1 MNKLINWIND
11 INTQIFM
18 NIKMRSKDNKNLKT
32 KIGLKN
38 LLVQKNIQA
47 FKPKNINIQTISIDK
62 ANNYFNEDKKFFST
76 KNLNK
81 IRYLNNPSINYNIN
95 NINYLQEE
103 DQISLFDSSGSDRV
117 PSPIDSLK
125 SSSYFTN
132 TIKKRKYKRHQKKR
146 KNKYSNSINN
156 LSLNSNI
163 NNCNNSIFLSSSS
176 SDNDYS
182 ESDVSCNSRDDKK
195 KIYCEKMMI
204 EENELDYLKRS
215 EVGLISSE
223 EEDNNS
229 VDNSNSIEENF
240 NNEIERILIEIYNK
254 NISIV
259 SSGYYNYNEINK
271 NNSEIEDIEKQIK
284 KYLKRENFKTIL
296 LVLKSLSNKIKELV
310 GKYKEKVFEIE
321 DIKNI
326 YDANQLKRQI
336 LLSNQIIHCNN
347 SIESNVATNSNS
359 NSPCESFNEE
369 ENYIKN
375 NLLLNVKDE
384 IAGKGIA
391 NILLRELINIKK
403 TLKISSKEIEGIFKY
418 PLNILKDENGKK
430 IKFSVELM
438 QCEEFCKTLLS
449 DELISTLL
457 NQIKSIFYRIKVP
470 KYIKLIEELE
480 ENCIHKNEMTRFVEY
495 INDRLDDIK
504 RNSNNNNDNDLDESN
519 GEENINSDIIENK
532 IEKETDFSLNKS
544 SSNES
549 NEASKKIAKKKNNN
563 KNKNNKNEIDEN
575 NKNNDKEMTFKDLDE
590 LLNYINE
597 DSDSKKGK
605 KKSRK
610 SKKNKKQNNSTKDNQ
625 QEKKENDENSDDN
638 IFDEDF
644 EKEFENFKNDIES
657 NTIHFNDINKT
668 KPCLSENFLEIISKY

>member
-1 MNKLINWIND
+1 MY
-11 INTQIFM
+11 
-18 NIKMRSKDNKNLKT
+18 IKMKAKDSKNLKK

-38 LLVQKNIQA
+38 LFVQKNTQS
-47 FKPKNINIQTISIDK
+47 FKPKNINIQTINIDK
-62 ANNYFNEDKKFFST
+62 TNNYFNEDKKFFST

-81 IRYLNNPSINYNIN
+81 IRYLNNSSIIYNIN
-95 NINYLQEE
+95 NANYLQDEE
-103 DQISLFDSSGSDRV
+103 QISLFDSSGSDRV

-132 TIKKRKYKRHQKKR
+132 TIKKRKYKRHQKKI
-146 KNKYSNSINN
+146 KNNINN

-163 NNCNNSIFLSSSS
+163 NNCNNSIFLCSSSS

-195 KIYCEKMMI
+195 KIYYEKMKI

-375 NLLLNVKDE
+375 NMLINVEDE

-438 QCEEFCKTLLS
+438 QCEEFCKTLLN

-457 NQIKSIFYRIKVP
+457 NQIKNIFYQIKTP

-495 INDRLDDIK
+495 INNRLDDIK

-519 GEENINSDIIENK
+519 GEENINSDITENK

-549 NEASKKIAKKKNNN
+549 NETGKKIKRKKNN
-563 KNKNNKNEIDEN
+563 KNKSNKNEKDEN
-575 NKNNDKEMTFKDLDE
+575 NNKEMTFKDIDE

-605 KKSRK
+605 KKCRK
-610 SKKNKKQNNSTKDNQ
+610 SKKNKKQNNSIKDNQ
-625 QEKKENDENSDDN
+625 QEKNENSENSEDN
-638 IFDEDF
+638 VFNEDF
-644 EKEFENFKNDIES
+644 EKEFENFKNDIENNS
-657 NTIHFNDINKT
+657 IHINKIT
-668 KPCLSENFLEIISKY
+668 KIKPCLSDDFLEIISKY

>member
-1 MNKLINWIND
+1 MNKLINWIID
-11 INTQIFM
+11 INTKNFM
-18 NIKMRSKDNKNLKT
+18 NIKMRAKDSKNLKK

-38 LLVQKNIQA
+38 LFVQKNKQT

-62 ANNYFNEDKKFFST
+62 TNKYFNEDKKFFST

-81 IRYLNNPSINYNIN
+81 IRYLNNSSINYNIN
-95 NINYLQEE
+95 NANYLQDDE
-103 DQISLFDSSGSDRV
+103 QISLFDSSGSDRV

-132 TIKKRKYKRHQKKR
+132 TIKKRKYKRHQNKI
-146 KNKYSNSINN
+146 KNNVNN
-156 LSLNSNI
+156 LSLNSNK
-163 NNCNNSIFLSSSS
+163 NKCNNSIFLCSSSS

-182 ESDVSCNSRDDKK
+182 ESDMSCNSRDDKK
-195 KIYCEKMMI
+195 KVYYDKMMI

-259 SSGYYNYNEINK
+259 SSGYYNYNETNK
-271 NNSEIEDIEKQIK
+271 NSSEIEDIEKQIK
-284 KYLKRENFKTIL
+284 KYLKKENFKTIL

-336 LLSNQIIHCNN
+336 LINNQIIHCNN

-369 ENYIKN
+369 EN
-375 NLLLNVKDE
+375 NLLINVEDE

-418 PLNILKDENGKK
+418 PLNILKDDNGKK

-438 QCEEFCKTLLS
+438 QCEEFCKTLLN

-457 NQIKSIFYRIKVP
+457 NQIKNISYQIKIP
-470 KYIKLIEELE
+470 KYIKLIVELE
-480 ENCIHKNEMTRFVEY
+480 ENCTHKNEMTRFFEY
-495 INDRLDDIK
+495 INDKLDNIK
-504 RNSNNNNDNDLDESN
+504 KNSNNNNDNDLDESN
-519 GEENINSDIIENK
+519 VEENINGEIAENK

-544 SSNES
+544 SYNES
-549 NEASKKIAKKKNNN
+549 KETGKKIKKKKNN
-563 KNKNNKNEIDEN
+563 KNKNNKIENDEN
-575 NKNNDKEMTFKDLDE
+575 NNKEVIFKDIDE

-605 KKSRK
+605 KKGRK
-610 SKKNKKQNNSTKDNQ
+610 SKKNKKQNNSIKDSQ
-625 QEKKENDENSDDN
+625 QEKKEGNDNSDDN
-638 IFDEDF
+638 LYDEDF

-657 NTIHFNDINKT
+657 NTSHINNINKT
-668 KPCLSENFLEIISKY
+668 KPCLSEDFLEIISKY

>member
-1 MNKLINWIND
+1 MKA
-11 INTQIFM
+11 
-18 NIKMRSKDNKNLKT
+18 KDSKNLKK

-38 LLVQKNIQA
+38 LFVQKNTQS
-47 FKPKNINIQTISIDK
+47 FKPKNINIQTINIDK

-81 IRYLNNPSINYNIN
+81 IRYLNNSSIIYNIN
-95 NINYLQEE
+95 NANFLQDEE
-103 DQISLFDSSGSDRV
+103 QISLFDSSGSDRV

-132 TIKKRKYKRHQKKR
+132 TIKKRKYKRHQKKI
-146 KNKYSNSINN
+146 KNNINN

-163 NNCNNSIFLSSSS
+163 NNCNNSIFLYSSSS

-182 ESDVSCNSRDDKK
+182 ESDVSCNSRDDRK
-195 KIYCEKMMI
+195 KIYYEKMMI

-284 KYLKRENFKTIL
+284 KYLKKENFKTIL

-326 YDANQLKRQI
+326 YDANQHKRQI

-375 NLLLNVKDE
+375 NLLINVDDE

-438 QCEEFCKTLLS
+438 QCEEFCKTLLN
-449 DELISTLL
+449 DDLISALL
-457 NQIKSIFYRIKVP
+457 NQIKNIFYQIKTP
-470 KYIKLIEELE
+470 KFIKLIEELE

-495 INDRLDDIK
+495 INGRLDDIK

-519 GEENINSDIIENK
+519 GEEIINNDITENK

-544 SSNES
+544 FSNES
-549 NEASKKIAKKKNNN
+549 NGTVKKIKRKKNN
-563 KNKNNKNEIDEN
+563 KNKNNKNENDEN
-575 NKNNDKEMTFKDLDE
+575 INKEMTFKDIDE

-605 KKSRK
+605 KKCRK
-610 SKKNKKQNNSTKDNQ
+610 SKKNKKQNNSVKDNQ
-625 QEKKENDENSDDN
+625 QEKKENNENSDDN
-638 IFDEDF
+638 LFDEDF
-644 EKEFENFKNDIES
+644 EKEFEIFKNDIENNS
-657 NTIHFNDINKT
+657 IHINKITKT
-668 KPCLSENFLEIISKY
+668 KPCLSDDFLEIISKY

>member
-1 MNKLINWIND
+1 MKA
-11 INTQIFM
+11 
-18 NIKMRSKDNKNLKT
+18 KDSKNLKK

-38 LLVQKNIQA
+38 LFVQKNTQS
-47 FKPKNINIQTISIDK
+47 FKPKNINIQTINIDK
-62 ANNYFNEDKKFFST
+62 TNNYFNEDKKFFST

-81 IRYLNNPSINYNIN
+81 IRYLNNSSIIYNIN
-95 NINYLQEE
+95 NANYLQDEE
-103 DQISLFDSSGSDRV
+103 QISLFDSSGSDRV

-132 TIKKRKYKRHQKKR
+132 TIKKRKYKRHQKKI
-146 KNKYSNSINN
+146 KNNINN

-163 NNCNNSIFLSSSS
+163 NNCNNSIFLYSSSS

-182 ESDVSCNSRDDKK
+182 ESDVSCNSRDDRK
-195 KIYCEKMMI
+195 KIYYEKMMI

-271 NNSEIEDIEKQIK
+271 NSSEIEDIEKQIK
-284 KYLKRENFKTIL
+284 KYLKKENFKTIL

-326 YDANQLKRQI
+326 YDANQHKRQI

-375 NLLLNVKDE
+375 NLLINVDDE

-438 QCEEFCKTLLS
+438 QCEEFCKTLLN
-449 DELISTLL
+449 DDLISALL
-457 NQIKSIFYRIKVP
+457 NQIKNIFYQIKTP

-495 INDRLDDIK
+495 INGRLDDIK

-519 GEENINSDIIENK
+519 GEEIINNDITENK

-544 SSNES
+544 FSNES
-549 NEASKKIAKKKNNN
+549 NGTVKKIKRKKNN
-563 KNKNNKNEIDEN
+563 KNKNNKNENDEN
-575 NKNNDKEMTFKDLDE
+575 INKEMTFKDIDE

-605 KKSRK
+605 KKCRK
-610 SKKNKKQNNSTKDNQ
+610 SKKNKKQNNSVKDSQ
-625 QEKKENDENSDDN
+625 QEKKENNENSDDN
-638 IFDEDF
+638 LFDEDF
-644 EKEFENFKNDIES
+644 EKEFEIFKNDIENNS
-657 NTIHFNDINKT
+657 IHINKITKT
-668 KPCLSENFLEIISKY
+668 KPCLSDDFLEIISKY

>member
-1 MNKLINWIND
+1 
-11 INTQIFM
+11 
-18 NIKMRSKDNKNLKT
+18 MRAKDSKNLK
-32 KIGLKN
+32 KKLGLKN
-38 LLVQKNIQA
+38 LFVQKNAQS
-47 FKPKNINIQTISIDK
+47 FKPKNINIQTINIDK
-62 ANNYFNEDKKFFST
+62 TKNYFNEDKKFFST

-81 IRYLNNPSINYNIN
+81 IRYLNNSSINYNIN
-95 NINYLQEE
+95 NANYLQDEE
-103 DQISLFDSSGSDRV
+103 QISLFDSSGSDRI

-132 TIKKRKYKRHQKKR
+132 TIKKRKYKRHQKKI
-146 KNKYSNSINN
+146 KNNINN
-156 LSLNSNI
+156 LSLNSNL
-163 NNCNNSIFLSSSS
+163 NNCNNSIFLCSSSS

-182 ESDVSCNSRDDKK
+182 ESDASCNSRDDKK
-195 KIYCEKMMI
+195 RIYYEKMMI

-259 SSGYYNYNEINK
+259 SSGYYNCNEVNK

-375 NLLLNVKDE
+375 NMLINVEDE

-438 QCEEFCKTLLS
+438 QCEEFCKTLLN

-457 NQIKSIFYRIKVP
+457 NQIKNIFYQIKTP

-495 INDRLDDIK
+495 INSRLDDIK

-519 GEENINSDIIENK
+519 GEENINSDITENK

-544 SSNES
+544 SSIES
-549 NEASKKIAKKKNNN
+549 KETSKKIKRKKNN
-563 KNKNNKNEIDEN
+563 KNKSNKNEKDEN
-575 NKNNDKEMTFKDLDE
+575 NNKEVTFKDIDE

-605 KKSRK
+605 KKCRK
-610 SKKNKKQNNSTKDNQ
+610 SKKNKKQNISIKDNQ
-625 QEKKENDENSDDN
+625 QQKKENNENSGDN
-638 IFDEDF
+638 VFDEDF
-644 EKEFENFKNDIES
+644 EKEFENFKKDIENNS
-657 NTIHFNDINKT
+657 IHFNNITKT
-668 KPCLSENFLEIISKY
+668 KPCLSKDFLEIISKY

>member
-1 MNKLINWIND
+1 
-11 INTQIFM
+11 
-18 NIKMRSKDNKNLKT
+18 MRAKDSKNLKK

-38 LLVQKNIQA
+38 LFVQKNTQS
-47 FKPKNINIQTISIDK
+47 FKPKNINIQTINIDK
-62 ANNYFNEDKKFFST
+62 TNNYFNEDKKFFST

-81 IRYLNNPSINYNIN
+81 IRYLNNSSINYNIN
-95 NINYLQEE
+95 NANYLQDEE
-103 DQISLFDSSGSDRV
+103 QISLFDSSGSDRV

-132 TIKKRKYKRHQKKR
+132 TIKKRKYKRHQKKI
-146 KNKYSNSINN
+146 KNNINN

-163 NNCNNSIFLSSSS
+163 NNCNNSIFLCSSSS

-182 ESDVSCNSRDDKK
+182 ESDVSCNSRDDRK
-195 KIYCEKMMI
+195 KIYYEKMMI

-284 KYLKRENFKTIL
+284 KYLKKENFKTIL

-326 YDANQLKRQI
+326 YDANQHKRQI

-375 NLLLNVKDE
+375 NLLINVDDE

-438 QCEEFCKTLLS
+438 QCEEFCKTLLN

-457 NQIKSIFYRIKVP
+457 NQIKNIFYQIKTP

-495 INDRLDDIK
+495 INGRLDDIK

-519 GEENINSDIIENK
+519 GEENINSDITENK

-549 NEASKKIAKKKNNN
+549 NETGKKIKRKKNN
-563 KNKNNKNEIDEN
+563 KNKSNKNEKDEN
-575 NKNNDKEMTFKDLDE
+575 NNKEITFKDIDE

-605 KKSRK
+605 KKCRK
-610 SKKNKKQNNSTKDNQ
+610 SKKNKKQNISIKDNQ
-625 QEKKENDENSDDN
+625 PEKKENNENSDDN
-638 IFDEDF
+638 VFDGDF
-644 EKEFENFKNDIES
+644 EKEFENFKNDIQNNS
-657 NTIHFNDINKT
+657 IHFNNITKI
-668 KPCLSENFLEIISKY
+668 KPCLSEDFLEIISKY

>member
-1 MNKLINWIND
+1 MKAKDSKNFKKKL
-11 INTQIFM
+11 
-18 NIKMRSKDNKNLKT
+18 
-32 KIGLKN
+32 GLKN
-38 LLVQKNIQA
+38 LFVQKNTQS
-47 FKPKNINIQTISIDK
+47 FKPKNINIQTINIDK
-62 ANNYFNEDKKFFST
+62 TKNYYNEDKKFFSN

-81 IRYLNNPSINYNIN
+81 IRYLNNSSIIYNIN
-95 NINYLQEE
+95 NANYLQDEE
-103 DQISLFDSSGSDRV
+103 QISLFDSSGSDRV

-132 TIKKRKYKRHQKKR
+132 TIKKRKYKRHQKKI
-146 KNKYSNSINN
+146 KNNINN

-163 NNCNNSIFLSSSS
+163 NNCNKSIFLCSSSS

-182 ESDVSCNSRDDKK
+182 ESDISCNSRDDRK

-284 KYLKRENFKTIL
+284 KYLKKENFKTIL

-326 YDANQLKRQI
+326 YDANQHKRQI

-375 NLLLNVKDE
+375 NLLINVDDE

-430 IKFSVELM
+430 VKFSVELM
-438 QCEEFCKTLLS
+438 QCEEFCKTLLN

-457 NQIKSIFYRIKVP
+457 NQIKNIFYQIKTP

-480 ENCIHKNEMTRFVEY
+480 ENCIHKNEMTRFIQY
-495 INDRLDDIK
+495 INNRLDDIK

-519 GEENINSDIIENK
+519 GEEIINNDITENK

-544 SSNES
+544 FSNES
-549 NEASKKIAKKKNNN
+549 NGTVKKIKRKKNN
-563 KNKNNKNEIDEN
+563 KNKNNKNENDEN
-575 NKNNDKEMTFKDLDE
+575 INKEMTFKDIDE

-605 KKSRK
+605 KKCRK
-610 SKKNKKQNNSTKDNQ
+610 SKKNKKQNNSIKDNQ
-625 QEKKENDENSDDN
+625 QEKKENSDNSDDN
-638 IFDEDF
+638 VFDEDF
-644 EKEFENFKNDIES
+644 EKEFENFKNGIENNS
-657 NTIHFNDINKT
+657 IHINKITKT
-668 KPCLSENFLEIISKY
+668 KPCLSDDFLEIISKY

>member
-1 MNKLINWIND
+1 MKA
-11 INTQIFM
+11 
-18 NIKMRSKDNKNLKT
+18 KDSKNLKK

-38 LLVQKNIQA
+38 LFVQKNTQS
-47 FKPKNINIQTISIDK
+47 FKPKNINIQTINIDK
-62 ANNYFNEDKKFFST
+62 TNNYFNEDKKFFST

-81 IRYLNNPSINYNIN
+81 IRYLNNSSIIYNIN
-95 NINYLQEE
+95 NANYLQDEE
-103 DQISLFDSSGSDRV
+103 QISLFDSSGSDRV

-132 TIKKRKYKRHQKKR
+132 TIKKRKYKRHQKKI
-146 KNKYSNSINN
+146 KNNINN

-163 NNCNNSIFLSSSS
+163 NNCNNSIFLYSSSS

-182 ESDVSCNSRDDKK
+182 ESDVSCNSRDDRK
-195 KIYCEKMMI
+195 KIYYEKMMI

-284 KYLKRENFKTIL
+284 KYLKKENFKTIL

-326 YDANQLKRQI
+326 YDANQHKRQI

-375 NLLLNVKDE
+375 NLLINVDDE

-438 QCEEFCKTLLS
+438 QCEEFCKTLLN
-449 DELISTLL
+449 DDLISALL
-457 NQIKSIFYRIKVP
+457 NQIKNIFYQIKTP

-495 INDRLDDIK
+495 INGRLDDIK

-519 GEENINSDIIENK
+519 GEEIINNDITENK

-544 SSNES
+544 FSNES
-549 NEASKKIAKKKNNN
+549 NGTVKKIKRKKNN
-563 KNKNNKNEIDEN
+563 KNKNNKNENDEN
-575 NKNNDKEMTFKDLDE
+575 INKEMTFKDIDE

-605 KKSRK
+605 KKCRK
-610 SKKNKKQNNSTKDNQ
+610 SKKNKKQNNSVKDNQ
-625 QEKKENDENSDDN
+625 QEKKENNENSDDN
-638 IFDEDF
+638 LFDEDF
-644 EKEFENFKNDIES
+644 EKEFEIFKNDIENNS
-657 NTIHFNDINKT
+657 IHINKITKT
-668 KPCLSENFLEIISKY
+668 KPCLSDDFLEIISKY

>member
-1 MNKLINWIND
+1 MKA
-11 INTQIFM
+11 
-18 NIKMRSKDNKNLKT
+18 KDSKNLKT

-38 LLVQKNIQA
+38 LLVQKNTQS
-47 FKPKNINIQTISIDK
+47 FKPKNINIQTICIDK
-62 ANNYFNEDKKFFST
+62 TNNYFNEDKKFFST

-81 IRYLNNPSINYNIN
+81 IRYLNNSSINYNIN
-95 NINYLQEE
+95 NANYLQDEE
-103 DQISLFDSSGSDRV
+103 QISLFDSSGSDRI

-132 TIKKRKYKRHQKKR
+132 TIKKRKYKRHQKKI
-146 KNKYSNSINN
+146 KNNINN

-163 NNCNNSIFLSSSS
+163 NNCNNSIFLYSSSS

-182 ESDVSCNSRDDKK
+182 ESDVSCNSRDDRK
-195 KIYCEKMMI
+195 KIYYEKMMI

-284 KYLKRENFKTIL
+284 KYLKKENFKTIL

-326 YDANQLKRQI
+326 YDTNQLKRQI

-375 NLLLNVKDE
+375 NLLINVDDE

-438 QCEEFCKTLLS
+438 QCEEFCKTLLN
-449 DELISTLL
+449 DDLISALL
-457 NQIKSIFYRIKVP
+457 NQIKNIFYQIKTP

-495 INDRLDDIK
+495 INGRLDDIK

-519 GEENINSDIIENK
+519 GEENINSDITENK

-544 SSNES
+544 FSNES
-549 NEASKKIAKKKNNN
+549 NGTVKKIKRKKNN
-563 KNKNNKNEIDEN
+563 KNKNNKNENDEN
-575 NKNNDKEMTFKDLDE
+575 INKEMTFKDIDE

-605 KKSRK
+605 KKCRK
-610 SKKNKKQNNSTKDNQ
+610 SKKNKKQNNSVKDNQ
-625 QEKKENDENSDDN
+625 QEKKENNENSDDN
-638 IFDEDF
+638 LFDEDF
-644 EKEFENFKNDIES
+644 EKEFEIFKNDIENNS
-657 NTIHFNDINKT
+657 IHINKITKT
-668 KPCLSENFLEIISKY
+668 KPCLSDDFLEIISKY

>member
-1 MNKLINWIND
+1 MY
-11 INTQIFM
+11 
-18 NIKMRSKDNKNLKT
+18 IKMKAKDNKNLKK

-38 LLVQKNIQA
+38 LFVQKNTQT
-47 FKPKNINIQTISIDK
+47 FKPKNINIQT
-62 ANNYFNEDKKFFST
+62 NNYFNEDKKFFST

-81 IRYLNNPSINYNIN
+81 IRYLNNSSINYNIN
-95 NINYLQEE
+95 NANYLQDEE
-103 DQISLFDSSGSDRV
+103 QISLFDSSGSDRV

-132 TIKKRKYKRHQKKR
+132 IIKKRKYKRHQKKI
-146 KNKYSNSINN
+146 KNNINN

-163 NNCNNSIFLSSSS
+163 NNCNNSIFLCSSSS

-182 ESDVSCNSRDDKK
+182 ESDISCNSRDDKK
-195 KIYCEKMMI
+195 KLYYEKMMI

-259 SSGYYNYNEINK
+259 SSGYYNYNEMNK

-284 KYLKRENFKTIL
+284 KYLKKENFKTIL

-326 YDANQLKRQI
+326 YDANQHKRQI

-375 NLLLNVKDE
+375 NLLVNVDDE

-438 QCEEFCKTLLS
+438 QCEEFCKTLLN

-457 NQIKSIFYRIKVP
+457 NQIKSIFYQIKTP

-495 INDRLDDIK
+495 INNKLDDIK

-519 GEENINSDIIENK
+519 VEENINSDIAENK

-549 NEASKKIAKKKNNN
+549 NETGKKVKRKKNN
-563 KNKNNKNEIDEN
+563 KNKSNKNENDEN
-575 NKNNDKEMTFKDLDE
+575 NNKEMTFKDIDE

-605 KKSRK
+605 KKCRK
-610 SKKNKKQNNSTKDNQ
+610 SKKNKKQNNSIKENQ
-625 QEKKENDENSDDN
+625 QEKKENNENSDDN
-638 IFDEDF
+638 LFDEDF
-644 EKEFENFKNDIES
+644 EKEFENFKNDIEKNS
-657 NTIHFNDINKT
+657 IHINNITKT
-668 KPCLSENFLEIISKY
+668 KPCLSDDFLKIISKY

>member
-1 MNKLINWIND
+1 MKA
-11 INTQIFM
+11 
-18 NIKMRSKDNKNLKT
+18 KDSKNLKK

-38 LLVQKNIQA
+38 LFVQKNTQS
-47 FKPKNINIQTISIDK
+47 FKPKNINIQTINIDK
-62 ANNYFNEDKKFFST
+62 TNNYFNEDKKFFST

-81 IRYLNNPSINYNIN
+81 IRYLNNSSIIYNIN
-95 NINYLQEE
+95 NANFLQDEE
-103 DQISLFDSSGSDRV
+103 QISLFDSSGSDRV

-132 TIKKRKYKRHQKKR
+132 TIKKRKYKRHQKKI
-146 KNKYSNSINN
+146 KNNINN

-163 NNCNNSIFLSSSS
+163 NNCNNSIFLYSSSS

-182 ESDVSCNSRDDKK
+182 ESDVSCNSRDDRK
-195 KIYCEKMMI
+195 KIYYEKMMI

-284 KYLKRENFKTIL
+284 KYLKKENFKTIL

-326 YDANQLKRQI
+326 YDANQHKRQI

-375 NLLLNVKDE
+375 NLLINVDDE

-438 QCEEFCKTLLS
+438 QCEEFCKTLLN
-449 DELISTLL
+449 DDLISALL
-457 NQIKSIFYRIKVP
+457 NQIKNIFYQIKTP

-495 INDRLDDIK
+495 INGRLDDIK

-519 GEENINSDIIENK
+519 GEEIINNDITENK

-544 SSNES
+544 FSNES
-549 NEASKKIAKKKNNN
+549 NGTVKKIKRKKNN
-563 KNKNNKNEIDEN
+563 KNKNNKNENDEN
-575 NKNNDKEMTFKDLDE
+575 INKEMTFKDIDE

-605 KKSRK
+605 KKCRK
-610 SKKNKKQNNSTKDNQ
+610 SKKNKKQNNSVKDNQ
-625 QEKKENDENSDDN
+625 QEKKENNENSDDN
-638 IFDEDF
+638 LFDEDF
-644 EKEFENFKNDIES
+644 EKEFEIFKNDIENNS
-657 NTIHFNDINKT
+657 IHINKITKT
-668 KPCLSENFLEIISKY
+668 KPCLSDDFLEIISKY

>member
-1 MNKLINWIND
+1 MKA
-11 INTQIFM
+11 
-18 NIKMRSKDNKNLKT
+18 KDNKNLKK

-38 LLVQKNIQA
+38 LFVQKNTQT
-47 FKPKNINIQTISIDK
+47 FKPKNINIQTINIDK
-62 ANNYFNEDKKFFST
+62 TNNYFNEDKKFFST

-81 IRYLNNPSINYNIN
+81 IRYLNNSSINYNIN
-95 NINYLQEE
+95 NANYLQDEE
-103 DQISLFDSSGSDRV
+103 QISLFDSSGSDRV

-132 TIKKRKYKRHQKKR
+132 IIKKRKYKRHQKKI
-146 KNKYSNSINN
+146 KNNINN

-163 NNCNNSIFLSSSS
+163 NNCNNSIFLCSSSS

-182 ESDVSCNSRDDKK
+182 ESDISCNSRDDKK
-195 KIYCEKMMI
+195 KLYYEKMMI

-259 SSGYYNYNEINK
+259 SSGYYNYNEMNK

-284 KYLKRENFKTIL
+284 KYLKKENFKTIL

-326 YDANQLKRQI
+326 YDANQHKRQI

-375 NLLLNVKDE
+375 NLLVNVDDE

-438 QCEEFCKTLLS
+438 QCEEFCKTLLN

-457 NQIKSIFYRIKVP
+457 NQIKSIFYQIKTP

-495 INDRLDDIK
+495 INNKLDDIK

-519 GEENINSDIIENK
+519 VEENINSDIAENK

-549 NEASKKIAKKKNNN
+549 NETGKKVKRKKNN
-563 KNKNNKNEIDEN
+563 KNKSNKNENDEN
-575 NKNNDKEMTFKDLDE
+575 NNKEMTFKDIDE

-605 KKSRK
+605 KKCRK
-610 SKKNKKQNNSTKDNQ
+610 SKKNKKQNNSIKENQ
-625 QEKKENDENSDDN
+625 QEKKENNENSDDN
-638 IFDEDF
+638 LFDEDF
-644 EKEFENFKNDIES
+644 EKEFENFKNDIEKNS
-657 NTIHFNDINKT
+657 IHINNITKT
-668 KPCLSENFLEIISKY
+668 KPCLSDDFLKIISKY

>member
-1 MNKLINWIND
+1 MKA
-11 INTQIFM
+11 
-18 NIKMRSKDNKNLKT
+18 KDSKNLKK

-38 LLVQKNIQA
+38 LFVQKNTQS
-47 FKPKNINIQTISIDK
+47 FKPKNINIQTINIDK
-62 ANNYFNEDKKFFST
+62 TNNYFNEDKKFFST

-81 IRYLNNPSINYNIN
+81 IRYLNNSSIIYNIN
-95 NINYLQEE
+95 NANYLQDEE
-103 DQISLFDSSGSDRV
+103 QISLFDSSGSDRV

-132 TIKKRKYKRHQKKR
+132 TIKKRKYKRHQKKI
-146 KNKYSNSINN
+146 KNNINN

-163 NNCNNSIFLSSSS
+163 NNCNNSIFLYSSSS

-182 ESDVSCNSRDDKK
+182 ESDVSCNSRDDRK
-195 KIYCEKMMI
+195 KIYYEKMMI

-284 KYLKRENFKTIL
+284 KYLKKENFKTIL

-326 YDANQLKRQI
+326 YDANQHKRQI

-375 NLLLNVKDE
+375 NLLINVDDE

-438 QCEEFCKTLLS
+438 QCEEFCKTLLN
-449 DELISTLL
+449 DDLISALL
-457 NQIKSIFYRIKVP
+457 NQIKNIFYQIKTP

-495 INDRLDDIK
+495 INGRLDDIK

-519 GEENINSDIIENK
+519 GEEIINNDITENK

-544 SSNES
+544 FSNES
-549 NEASKKIAKKKNNN
+549 NGTVKKIKRKKNN
-563 KNKNNKNEIDEN
+563 KNKNNKNENDEN
-575 NKNNDKEMTFKDLDE
+575 INKEMTFKDIDE

-605 KKSRK
+605 KKCRK
-610 SKKNKKQNNSTKDNQ
+610 SKKNKKQNNLMKILRRNL
-625 QEKKENDENSDDN
+625 K
-638 IFDEDF
+638 
-644 EKEFENFKNDIES
+644 
-657 NTIHFNDINKT
+657 
-668 KPCLSENFLEIISKY
+668 FLRMI

>member
-1 MNKLINWIND
+1 MKA
-11 INTQIFM
+11 
-18 NIKMRSKDNKNLKT
+18 KDSKNLKK

-38 LLVQKNIQA
+38 LFVQKNTQT
-47 FKPKNINIQTISIDK
+47 FKPKNINIQTINIDK
-62 ANNYFNEDKKFFST
+62 TNNYFNEDKKFFST

-81 IRYLNNPSINYNIN
+81 IRYLNNSSINYNIN
-95 NINYLQEE
+95 NANYLQDEE
-103 DQISLFDSSGSDRV
+103 QISLFDSSGSDRI

-132 TIKKRKYKRHQKKR
+132 TIKKRKYKRHQKKI
-146 KNKYSNSINN
+146 KNNINN

-163 NNCNNSIFLSSSS
+163 NNCNNSIFLCSSSS

-182 ESDVSCNSRDDKK
+182 ESDISCNSRDDKK
-195 KIYCEKMMI
+195 KLYYEKMMI

-259 SSGYYNYNEINK
+259 SSGYYNYNEMNK

-284 KYLKRENFKTIL
+284 KYLKKENFKTIL

-326 YDANQLKRQI
+326 YDANQHKRQI

-375 NLLLNVKDE
+375 NLLVNVDDE

-438 QCEEFCKTLLS
+438 QWEEFCKTLLN

-457 NQIKSIFYRIKVP
+457 NQIKNIFYQIKTP

-495 INDRLDDIK
+495 INNKLDDIK

-519 GEENINSDIIENK
+519 VEENINSDIAENK

-549 NEASKKIAKKKNNN
+549 NETGKKVKRKKNN
-563 KNKNNKNEIDEN
+563 KNKSNKNENDEN
-575 NKNNDKEMTFKDLDE
+575 NNKEMTFKDIDE

-605 KKSRK
+605 KKCRK
-610 SKKNKKQNNSTKDNQ
+610 SKKNKKQNNSIKENQ
-625 QEKKENDENSDDN
+625 QEKKENNENSDDN
-638 IFDEDF
+638 LFDEDF
-644 EKEFENFKNDIES
+644 EKEFENFKNDIEKNS
-657 NTIHFNDINKT
+657 IHINNITKT
-668 KPCLSENFLEIISKY
+668 KPCLSDDFLKIISKY

>member
-1 MNKLINWIND
+1 MY
-11 INTQIFM
+11 
-18 NIKMRSKDNKNLKT
+18 IKMKAKDSKNLKK

-38 LLVQKNIQA
+38 LFVQKNTQT
-47 FKPKNINIQTISIDK
+47 FKPKNINIQTINIDK
-62 ANNYFNEDKKFFST
+62 TNNYFNEDKKFFST

-81 IRYLNNPSINYNIN
+81 IRYLNNSSINYNIN
-95 NINYLQEE
+95 NANYLQDDE
-103 DQISLFDSSGSDRV
+103 QISLFDSSGSDRV
-117 PSPIDSLK
+117 PSPIGSLK

-132 TIKKRKYKRHQKKR
+132 TIKKRKYKRHQKKI
-146 KNKYSNSINN
+146 KNNINN

-163 NNCNNSIFLSSSS
+163 NNCNNSIFLCSSSS

-182 ESDVSCNSRDDKK
+182 ESDISCNSRDDKK
-195 KIYCEKMMI
+195 KLYYEKMMI

-259 SSGYYNYNEINK
+259 SSGYYNYNEMNK

-284 KYLKRENFKTIL
+284 KYLKKENFKTIL

-326 YDANQLKRQI
+326 YDANQHKRQI

-375 NLLLNVKDE
+375 NLLVNVDDE

-438 QCEEFCKTLLS
+438 QCEEFCKTLLN

-457 NQIKSIFYRIKVP
+457 NQIKNIFYQIKTP

-495 INDRLDDIK
+495 INNKLDDIK

-519 GEENINSDIIENK
+519 VEENINSDIAENK

-549 NEASKKIAKKKNNN
+549 NETGKKVKRKKNN
-563 KNKNNKNEIDEN
+563 KNKNNKNENDEN
-575 NKNNDKEMTFKDLDE
+575 NNKEMTFKDIDE

-605 KKSRK
+605 KKCRK
-610 SKKNKKQNNSTKDNQ
+610 SKKNKKQNNSIKENQ
-625 QEKKENDENSDDN
+625 QEKKENNENSDDN
-638 IFDEDF
+638 LFDEDF
-644 EKEFENFKNDIES
+644 EKEFENFKNDIEKNS
-657 NTIHFNDINKT
+657 IHINNITKT
-668 KPCLSENFLEIISKY
+668 KPCLSDDFLKIISKY

>member
-1 MNKLINWIND
+1 MKA
-11 INTQIFM
+11 
-18 NIKMRSKDNKNLKT
+18 KDSKNLKK

-38 LLVQKNIQA
+38 LFVQKNTQS
-47 FKPKNINIQTISIDK
+47 FKPKNINIQTINIDK
-62 ANNYFNEDKKFFST
+62 TNNYFNEDKKFFST

-81 IRYLNNPSINYNIN
+81 IRYLNNSSIIYNIN
-95 NINYLQEE
+95 NANYLQDEE
-103 DQISLFDSSGSDRV
+103 QISLFDSSGSDRV

-132 TIKKRKYKRHQKKR
+132 TIKKRKYKRHQKKI
-146 KNKYSNSINN
+146 KNNINN

-163 NNCNNSIFLSSSS
+163 NNCNNSIFLYSSSS

-182 ESDVSCNSRDDKK
+182 ESDVSCNSRDDRK
-195 KIYCEKMMI
+195 KIYYEKMMI

-284 KYLKRENFKTIL
+284 KYLKKENFKTIL

-326 YDANQLKRQI
+326 YDANQHKRQI

-375 NLLLNVKDE
+375 NLLINVDDE

-438 QCEEFCKTLLS
+438 QCEEFCKTLLN
-449 DELISTLL
+449 DELISALL
-457 NQIKSIFYRIKVP
+457 NQIKNIFYQIKTP

-495 INDRLDDIK
+495 INGRLDDIK

-519 GEENINSDIIENK
+519 GEEIINNDITENK
-532 IEKETDFSLNKS
+532 IEKETDFTLNKS
-544 SSNES
+544 FSNES
-549 NEASKKIAKKKNNN
+549 NGTVKKIKRKKNN
-563 KNKNNKNEIDEN
+563 KNKNNKNENDEN
-575 NKNNDKEMTFKDLDE
+575 INKEMTFKDIDE

-605 KKSRK
+605 KKCRK
-610 SKKNKKQNNSTKDNQ
+610 SKKNKKQNNSVKDNQ
-625 QEKKENDENSDDN
+625 QEKKENNENSDDN
-638 IFDEDF
+638 LFDEDF
-644 EKEFENFKNDIES
+644 EKEFEIFKNDIENNS
-657 NTIHFNDINKT
+657 IHINKITKT
-668 KPCLSENFLEIISKY
+668 KPCLSDDFLEIISKY

>member
-1 MNKLINWIND
+1 MKA
-11 INTQIFM
+11 
-18 NIKMRSKDNKNLKT
+18 KDSKNLKK

-38 LLVQKNIQA
+38 LFVKKNTQS
-47 FKPKNINIQTISIDK
+47 FKPKNINIQTINIDK
-62 ANNYFNEDKKFFST
+62 TNNYFNEDKKFFST

-81 IRYLNNPSINYNIN
+81 IRYLNNSSIIYNIN
-95 NINYLQEE
+95 NANYLQDEE
-103 DQISLFDSSGSDRV
+103 QISLFDSSGSDRV

-132 TIKKRKYKRHQKKR
+132 TIKKRKYKRHQKKI
-146 KNKYSNSINN
+146 KNNINN

-163 NNCNNSIFLSSSS
+163 NNCNNSIFLYSSSS

-182 ESDVSCNSRDDKK
+182 ESDVSCNSRDDRK
-195 KIYCEKMMI
+195 KIYYEKMMI

-284 KYLKRENFKTIL
+284 KYLKKENFKTIL

-326 YDANQLKRQI
+326 YDANQHKRQI

-375 NLLLNVKDE
+375 NLLINVDDE

-438 QCEEFCKTLLS
+438 QCEEFCKTLLN
-449 DELISTLL
+449 DDLISALL
-457 NQIKSIFYRIKVP
+457 NQIKNIFYQIKTP

-495 INDRLDDIK
+495 INGRLDDIK

-519 GEENINSDIIENK
+519 GEEIINNDITENK

-544 SSNES
+544 FSNES
-549 NEASKKIAKKKNNN
+549 NGTVKKIKRKKNN
-563 KNKNNKNEIDEN
+563 KNKNNKNENDEN
-575 NKNNDKEMTFKDLDE
+575 INKEMTFKDIDE

-605 KKSRK
+605 KKCRK
-610 SKKNKKQNNSTKDNQ
+610 SKKNKKQNNSVKDNQ
-625 QEKKENDENSDDN
+625 QEKKENNENSDDN
-638 IFDEDF
+638 LFDEDF
-644 EKEFENFKNDIES
+644 EKEFEIFKNDIENNS
-657 NTIHFNDINKT
+657 IHINKITKT
-668 KPCLSENFLEIISKY
+668 KPCLSDDFLEIISKY

>member
-1 MNKLINWIND
+1 MKA
-11 INTQIFM
+11 
-18 NIKMRSKDNKNLKT
+18 KDSKNLKK

-38 LLVQKNIQA
+38 LLVQKNTQT
-47 FKPKNINIQTISIDK
+47 FKPKNINIQTINIDK
-62 ANNYFNEDKKFFST
+62 TNNYFNEDKKFFST

-81 IRYLNNPSINYNIN
+81 IRYLNNSSINYNIN
-95 NINYLQEE
+95 NANYLQDDE
-103 DQISLFDSSGSDRV
+103 QISLFDSSGSDRV
-117 PSPIDSLK
+117 PSPIGSLK

-132 TIKKRKYKRHQKKR
+132 TIKKRKYKRHQKKI
-146 KNKYSNSINN
+146 KNNINN

-163 NNCNNSIFLSSSS
+163 NNCNNSIFLCSSSS

-182 ESDVSCNSRDDKK
+182 ESDISCNSRDDKK
-195 KIYCEKMMI
+195 KLYYEKMMI

-259 SSGYYNYNEINK
+259 SSGYYNYNEMNK

-284 KYLKRENFKTIL
+284 KYLKKENFKTIL

-326 YDANQLKRQI
+326 YDANQHKRQI

-375 NLLLNVKDE
+375 NLLVNVDDE

-438 QCEEFCKTLLS
+438 QCEEFCKTLLN

-457 NQIKSIFYRIKVP
+457 NQIKNIFYQIKTP

-495 INDRLDDIK
+495 INNKLDDIK

-519 GEENINSDIIENK
+519 VEENINSDIAENK

-549 NEASKKIAKKKNNN
+549 NETGKKVKRKKNN
-563 KNKNNKNEIDEN
+563 KNKSNKNENDEN
-575 NKNNDKEMTFKDLDE
+575 NNKEMTFKDIDE

-605 KKSRK
+605 KKCRK
-610 SKKNKKQNNSTKDNQ
+610 SKKNKKQNNSIKENQ
-625 QEKKENDENSDDN
+625 QEKKENNENSDDN
-638 IFDEDF
+638 LFDEDF
-644 EKEFENFKNDIES
+644 EKEFENFKNDIEKNS
-657 NTIHFNDINKT
+657 IHINNITKT
-668 KPCLSENFLEIISKY
+668 KPCLSDDFLKIISKY

>member
-1 MNKLINWIND
+1 MKA
-11 INTQIFM
+11 
-18 NIKMRSKDNKNLKT
+18 KDSKNLKK

-38 LLVQKNIQA
+38 LFVQKNTQS
-47 FKPKNINIQTISIDK
+47 FKPKNINIQTINIDK

-81 IRYLNNPSINYNIN
+81 IRYLNNSSIIYNIN
-95 NINYLQEE
+95 NANFLQDEE
-103 DQISLFDSSGSDRV
+103 QISLFDSSGSDRV

-132 TIKKRKYKRHQKKR
+132 TIKKRKYKRHQKKI
-146 KNKYSNSINN
+146 KNNINN

-163 NNCNNSIFLSSSS
+163 NNCNNSIFLYSSSS

-182 ESDVSCNSRDDKK
+182 ESDVSCNSRDDRK
-195 KIYCEKMMI
+195 KIYYEKMMI

-284 KYLKRENFKTIL
+284 KYLKKENFKTIL

-326 YDANQLKRQI
+326 YDANQHKRQI

-375 NLLLNVKDE
+375 NLLINVDDE

-438 QCEEFCKTLLS
+438 QCEEFCKTLLN
-449 DELISTLL
+449 DDLISALL
-457 NQIKSIFYRIKVP
+457 NQIKNIFYQIKTP

-495 INDRLDDIK
+495 INGRLDDIK

-519 GEENINSDIIENK
+519 GEEIINNDITENK

-544 SSNES
+544 FSNES
-549 NEASKKIAKKKNNN
+549 NGTVKKIKRKKNN
-563 KNKNNKNEIDEN
+563 KNKNNKNENDEN
-575 NKNNDKEMTFKDLDE
+575 INKEMTFKDIDE

-605 KKSRK
+605 KKCRK
-610 SKKNKKQNNSTKDNQ
+610 SKKNKKQNNSVKDNQ
-625 QEKKENDENSDDN
+625 QEKKENNENSDDN
-638 IFDEDF
+638 LFDEDF
-644 EKEFENFKNDIES
+644 EKEFEIFKNDIENNS
-657 NTIHFNDINKT
+657 IHINKITKT
-668 KPCLSENFLEIISKY
+668 KPCLSDDFLEIISKY

>member
-1 MNKLINWIND
+1 MKA
-11 INTQIFM
+11 
-18 NIKMRSKDNKNLKT
+18 KDSKNLKK

-38 LLVQKNIQA
+38 LFVQKNTQS
-47 FKPKNINIQTISIDK
+47 FKPKNINIQTINIDK

-81 IRYLNNPSINYNIN
+81 IRYLNNSSIIYNIN
-95 NINYLQEE
+95 NANYLQDEE
-103 DQISLFDSSGSDRV
+103 QISLFDSSGSDRV

-132 TIKKRKYKRHQKKR
+132 TIKKRKYKRHQKKI
-146 KNKYSNSINN
+146 KNNINN

-163 NNCNNSIFLSSSS
+163 NNCNNSIFLYSSSS

-182 ESDVSCNSRDDKK
+182 ESDVSCNSRDDRK
-195 KIYCEKMMI
+195 KIYYEKMMI

-284 KYLKRENFKTIL
+284 KYLKKENFKTIL

-326 YDANQLKRQI
+326 YDTNQLKRQI

-375 NLLLNVKDE
+375 NLLINVDDE

-438 QCEEFCKTLLS
+438 QCEEFCKTLLN
-449 DELISTLL
+449 DDLISALL
-457 NQIKSIFYRIKVP
+457 NQIKNIFYQIKTP

-495 INDRLDDIK
+495 INGRLDDIK

-519 GEENINSDIIENK
+519 GEEIINNDITENK

-544 SSNES
+544 FSNES
-549 NEASKKIAKKKNNN
+549 NGTVKKIKRKKNN
-563 KNKNNKNEIDEN
+563 KNKNNKNENDEN
-575 NKNNDKEMTFKDLDE
+575 INKEMTFKDIDE

-605 KKSRK
+605 KKCRK
-610 SKKNKKQNNSTKDNQ
+610 SKKNKKQNNSVKDSQ
-625 QEKKENDENSDDN
+625 QEKKENNENSDDN
-638 IFDEDF
+638 LFDEDF
-644 EKEFENFKNDIES
+644 EKEFEIFKNDIENNS
-657 NTIHFNDINKT
+657 IHINKITKT
-668 KPCLSENFLEIISKY
+668 KPCLSDDFLEIISKY

>member
-1 MNKLINWIND
+1 MKA
-11 INTQIFM
+11 
-18 NIKMRSKDNKNLKT
+18 KDSKNLKK

-38 LLVQKNIQA
+38 LFVQKNTQS
-47 FKPKNINIQTISIDK
+47 FKPKNINIQTINIDK
-62 ANNYFNEDKKFFST
+62 TNNYFNEDKKFFST

-81 IRYLNNPSINYNIN
+81 IRYLNNSSIIYNIN
-95 NINYLQEE
+95 NANYLQDEE
-103 DQISLFDSSGSDRV
+103 QISLFDSSGSDRV

-132 TIKKRKYKRHQKKR
+132 TIKKRKYKRHQKKI
-146 KNKYSNSINN
+146 KNNINN

-163 NNCNNSIFLSSSS
+163 NNCNNSIFLYSSSS

-182 ESDVSCNSRDDKK
+182 ESDVSCNSRDDRK
-195 KIYCEKMMI
+195 KIYYEKMMI

-271 NNSEIEDIEKQIK
+271 NSSEIEDIEKQIK
-284 KYLKRENFKTIL
+284 KYLKKENFKTIL

-326 YDANQLKRQI
+326 YDANQHKRQI

-375 NLLLNVKDE
+375 NLLINVDDE

-438 QCEEFCKTLLS
+438 QCEEFCKTLLN
-449 DELISTLL
+449 DDLISALL
-457 NQIKSIFYRIKVP
+457 NQIKNIFYQIKTP

-495 INDRLDDIK
+495 INGRLDDIK

-519 GEENINSDIIENK
+519 GEEIINNDITENK

-544 SSNES
+544 FSNES
-549 NEASKKIAKKKNNN
+549 NGTVKKIKRKKNN
-563 KNKNNKNEIDEN
+563 KNKNNKNENDEN
-575 NKNNDKEMTFKDLDE
+575 INKEMTFKDIDE

-605 KKSRK
+605 KKCRK
-610 SKKNKKQNNSTKDNQ
+610 SKKNKKQNNSVKDSQ
-625 QEKKENDENSDDN
+625 QEKKENNENSDDN
-638 IFDEDF
+638 LFDEDF
-644 EKEFENFKNDIES
+644 EKEFEIFKNDIENYS
-657 NTIHFNDINKT
+657 IHINKITKT
-668 KPCLSENFLEIISKY
+668 KPCLSDDFLEIISKY

>member
-1 MNKLINWIND
+1 MKA
-11 INTQIFM
+11 
-18 NIKMRSKDNKNLKT
+18 KDSKNLKK

-38 LLVQKNIQA
+38 LFVQKNTQT
-47 FKPKNINIQTISIDK
+47 FKPKNINIQTINIDK
-62 ANNYFNEDKKFFST
+62 TNNYFNEDKKFFST

-81 IRYLNNPSINYNIN
+81 IRYLNNSSINYNIN
-95 NINYLQEE
+95 NANYLQDDE
-103 DQISLFDSSGSDRV
+103 QISLFDSSGSDRV
-117 PSPIDSLK
+117 PSPIGSLK

-132 TIKKRKYKRHQKKR
+132 TIKKRKYKRHQKKI
-146 KNKYSNSINN
+146 KNNINN

-163 NNCNNSIFLSSSS
+163 NNCNNSIFLCSSSS

-182 ESDVSCNSRDDKK
+182 ESDISCNSRDDKK
-195 KIYCEKMMI
+195 KLYYEKMMI

-259 SSGYYNYNEINK
+259 SSGYYNYNEMNK

-284 KYLKRENFKTIL
+284 KYLKKENFKTIL

-326 YDANQLKRQI
+326 YDANQHKRQI

-375 NLLLNVKDE
+375 NLLVNVEDE

-438 QCEEFCKTLLS
+438 QCEEFCKTLLN

-457 NQIKSIFYRIKVP
+457 NQIKNIFYQIKTP
-470 KYIKLIEELE
+470 KYLKLIEELE

-495 INDRLDDIK
+495 INNKLDDIK

-519 GEENINSDIIENK
+519 VEDNINSDIAENK

-549 NEASKKIAKKKNNN
+549 NETGKKVKRKKNN
-563 KNKNNKNEIDEN
+563 KNKNNKNENDEN
-575 NKNNDKEMTFKDLDE
+575 NNKEMTFKDIDE

-605 KKSRK
+605 KKCRK
-610 SKKNKKQNNSTKDNQ
+610 SKKNKKQNNSIKENQ
-625 QEKKENDENSDDN
+625 QEKKENNENSDDN
-638 IFDEDF
+638 LFDEDF
-644 EKEFENFKNDIES
+644 EKEFENFKNDIEKNS
-657 NTIHFNDINKT
+657 IHINNITKT
-668 KPCLSENFLEIISKY
+668 KPCLSDDFLKIISKY

>member
-1 MNKLINWIND
+1 LNKIINWIND
-11 INTQIFM
+11 INTQNFM
-18 NIKMRSKDNKNLKT
+18 YIKMKAKDSKNLKK

-38 LLVQKNIQA
+38 LFVQKNTQT
-47 FKPKNINIQTISIDK
+47 FKPKNINIQTINIDK
-62 ANNYFNEDKKFFST
+62 TNNYFNEDKKFFST

-81 IRYLNNPSINYNIN
+81 IRYLNNSSINYNIN
-95 NINYLQEE
+95 NANYLQDEE
-103 DQISLFDSSGSDRV
+103 QISLFDSSGSDRV
-117 PSPIDSLK
+117 PSPIVYLK

-132 TIKKRKYKRHQKKR
+132 TIKKRKYKRHQKKI
-146 KNKYSNSINN
+146 KNNINN

-163 NNCNNSIFLSSSS
+163 NNCNNSIFLCSSSS

-182 ESDVSCNSRDDKK
+182 ESDISCNSRDDKK
-195 KIYCEKMMI
+195 KLYYEKMMI

-259 SSGYYNYNEINK
+259 SSGYYNYNEMNK

-284 KYLKRENFKTIL
+284 KYLKKENFKTIL

-326 YDANQLKRQI
+326 YDANQHKRQI

-375 NLLLNVKDE
+375 NLLVNVDDE

-438 QCEEFCKTLLS
+438 QCEEFCKTLLN

-457 NQIKSIFYRIKVP
+457 NQIKNIFYQIKTP

-495 INDRLDDIK
+495 INNKLDDIK

-519 GEENINSDIIENK
+519 VEENINSDIAENK

-549 NEASKKIAKKKNNN
+549 NETGKKVKRKKNN
-563 KNKNNKNEIDEN
+563 KNKSNKNENDEN
-575 NKNNDKEMTFKDLDE
+575 NNKEMTFKDIDE

-605 KKSRK
+605 KKCRK
-610 SKKNKKQNNSTKDNQ
+610 SKKNKKQNNSIKENQ
-625 QEKKENDENSDDN
+625 QEKKENNENSDDN
-638 IFDEDF
+638 LFDEDF
-644 EKEFENFKNDIES
+644 EKEFENFKNGIEKNS
-657 NTIHFNDINKT
+657 IHINNITKT
-668 KPCLSENFLEIISKY
+668 KPCLSDDFLKIISKY

>member
-1 MNKLINWIND
+1 MY
-11 INTQIFM
+11 
-18 NIKMRSKDNKNLKT
+18 IKMKAKDNKNLKK

-38 LLVQKNIQA
+38 LFVQKNTQT
-47 FKPKNINIQTISIDK
+47 FKPKNINIQTINIDK
-62 ANNYFNEDKKFFST
+62 TNNYFNEDKKFFST

-81 IRYLNNPSINYNIN
+81 IRYLNNSSINYNIN
-95 NINYLQEE
+95 NANYLQDEE
-103 DQISLFDSSGSDRV
+103 QISLFDSSGSDRV

-132 TIKKRKYKRHQKKR
+132 IIKKRKYKRHQKKI
-146 KNKYSNSINN
+146 KNNINN

-163 NNCNNSIFLSSSS
+163 NNCNNSIFLCSSSS

-182 ESDVSCNSRDDKK
+182 ESDISCNSRDDKK
-195 KIYCEKMMI
+195 KLYYEKMMI

-259 SSGYYNYNEINK
+259 SSGYYNYNEMNK

-284 KYLKRENFKTIL
+284 KYLKKENFKTIL

-326 YDANQLKRQI
+326 YDANQHKRQI

-375 NLLLNVKDE
+375 NLLVNVDDE

-438 QCEEFCKTLLS
+438 QCEEFCKTLLN

-457 NQIKSIFYRIKVP
+457 NQIKSIFYQIKTP

-495 INDRLDDIK
+495 INNKLDDIK

-519 GEENINSDIIENK
+519 VEENINSDIAENK

-549 NEASKKIAKKKNNN
+549 NETGKKVKRKKNN
-563 KNKNNKNEIDEN
+563 KNKSNKNENDEN
-575 NKNNDKEMTFKDLDE
+575 NNKEMTFKDIDE

-605 KKSRK
+605 KKCRK
-610 SKKNKKQNNSTKDNQ
+610 SKKNKKQNNSIKENQ
-625 QEKKENDENSDDN
+625 QEKKENNENSDDN
-638 IFDEDF
+638 LFDEDF
-644 EKEFENFKNDIES
+644 EKEFENFKNDIEKNS
-657 NTIHFNDINKT
+657 IHINNITKT
-668 KPCLSENFLEIISKY
+668 KPCLSDDFLKIISKY

>member
-1 MNKLINWIND
+1 MKA
-11 INTQIFM
+11 
-18 NIKMRSKDNKNLKT
+18 KDSKNLKK

-38 LLVQKNIQA
+38 LFVQKNTQT
-47 FKPKNINIQTISIDK
+47 FKPKNINIQTINIDK
-62 ANNYFNEDKKFFST
+62 TNNYFNEDKKFFST

-81 IRYLNNPSINYNIN
+81 IRYLNNSSINYNIN
-95 NINYLQEE
+95 NANYLQDDE
-103 DQISLFDSSGSDRV
+103 QISLFDSSGSDRV
-117 PSPIDSLK
+117 PSPIGSLK

-132 TIKKRKYKRHQKKR
+132 TIKKRKYKRHQKKI
-146 KNKYSNSINN
+146 KNNINN

-163 NNCNNSIFLSSSS
+163 NNCNNSIFLCSSSS

-182 ESDVSCNSRDDKK
+182 ESDISCNSRDDKK
-195 KIYCEKMMI
+195 KLYYEKMMI

-259 SSGYYNYNEINK
+259 SSGYYNYNEMNK

-284 KYLKRENFKTIL
+284 KYLKKENFKTIL

-326 YDANQLKRQI
+326 YDANQHKRQI

-375 NLLLNVKDE
+375 NLLVNVDDE

-438 QCEEFCKTLLS
+438 QCEEFCKTLLN

-457 NQIKSIFYRIKVP
+457 NQIKNIFYQIKTP

-495 INDRLDDIK
+495 INNKLDDIK

-519 GEENINSDIIENK
+519 VEENINSDIAENK

-549 NEASKKIAKKKNNN
+549 NETGKKVKRKKNN
-563 KNKNNKNEIDEN
+563 KNKSNKNENDEN
-575 NKNNDKEMTFKDLDE
+575 NNKEMTFKDIDE

-605 KKSRK
+605 KKCRK
-610 SKKNKKQNNSTKDNQ
+610 SKKNKKQNNSIKENQ
-625 QEKKENDENSDDN
+625 QEKKENNENFDDN
-638 IFDEDF
+638 LFDEDF
-644 EKEFENFKNDIES
+644 EKEFENFKNDIEKNS
-657 NTIHFNDINKT
+657 IHINNITKT
-668 KPCLSENFLEIISKY
+668 KPCLSDDFLKIISKY

>member
-1 MNKLINWIND
+1 LNKLINWIID
-11 INTQIFM
+11 INTKNFM
-18 NIKMRSKDNKNLKT
+18 NIKMRAKDSKNLKK

-38 LLVQKNIQA
+38 LFVQKNKQT

-62 ANNYFNEDKKFFST
+62 TNKYFNEDKKFFST

-81 IRYLNNPSINYNIN
+81 IRYLNNSSINYNIN
-95 NINYLQEE
+95 NANYLQDDE
-103 DQISLFDSSGSDRV
+103 QISLFDSSGSDRV

-132 TIKKRKYKRHQKKR
+132 TIKKRKYKRHQNKI
-146 KNKYSNSINN
+146 KNNVNN

-163 NNCNNSIFLSSSS
+163 NKCNNSIFLCSSSS

-182 ESDVSCNSRDDKK
+182 ESDMSCNSRDDKK
-195 KIYCEKMMI
+195 KVYYDKMMI

-259 SSGYYNYNEINK
+259 SSGYYNYNETNK
-271 NNSEIEDIEKQIK
+271 NSSEIEDIEKQIK
-284 KYLKRENFKTIL
+284 KYLKKENFKTIL

-336 LLSNQIIHCNN
+336 LINNQIIHCNN

-369 ENYIKN
+369 EN
-375 NLLLNVKDE
+375 NLLINVEDE

-418 PLNILKDENGKK
+418 PLNILKDDNGKK

-438 QCEEFCKTLLS
+438 QCEEFCKTLLN

-457 NQIKSIFYRIKVP
+457 NQIKNISYQIKIP

-480 ENCIHKNEMTRFVEY
+480 ENCTHKNEMTRFFEY
-495 INDRLDDIK
+495 INDKLDNIK
-504 RNSNNNNDNDLDESN
+504 KNSNNNNDNDLDESN
-519 GEENINSDIIENK
+519 VEENINGEIAENK

-544 SSNES
+544 SYNES
-549 NEASKKIAKKKNNN
+549 KETGKKIKKKKNN
-563 KNKNNKNEIDEN
+563 KNKNNKIENDEN
-575 NKNNDKEMTFKDLDE
+575 NNKEVIFKDIDE

-605 KKSRK
+605 KKGRK
-610 SKKNKKQNNSTKDNQ
+610 SKKNKKQNNSIKDSQ
-625 QEKKENDENSDDN
+625 QEKKEGNDNSDDN
-638 IFDEDF
+638 LYDEDF

-657 NTIHFNDINKT
+657 NTSHINNINKT
-668 KPCLSENFLEIISKY
+668 KPCLSEDFLEIISKY